1 MMKTLIKTV
10 LLLQIVGI
18 MGVSYGVG
26 KSNPKE
32 IFEKIKGAK
41 TSTNVTELVQLSN
54 EVETLW
60 PDFPKEYFQAIR
72 KMGSLQG
79 RHLTNNVTKNSIKLD
94 YLDHAMDKRPLGDPQ
109 KDWILFEQKDHL
121 ALSLLLSARNDRV
134 RLLKVAQYMGDIRRS
149 RIPNYIYKDENKR
162 EDFLDSVIS
171 DNSNSNS
178 SVSLFSITGDF
189 EDLEKVKKLN
199 PQQLKIYKKLK
210 ARDDANLHMNDL
222 QNYLYLWDR
231 AQKFRYRFFVTYIK
245 RHPKDQQF
253 IKDLEKAA
261 ELTKEEVE
269 IFKNAKNIRSD
280 DPWQW
285 PKVALMPR
293 TSKRYIIH
301 YSPRSKTKK
310 KATHPNRC
318 FTFD

>member
-1 MMKTLIKTV
+1 
-10 LLLQIVGI
+10 
-18 MGVSYGVG
+18 
-26 KSNPKE
+26 
-32 IFEKIKGAK
+32 
-41 TSTNVTELVQLSN
+41 
-54 EVETLW
+54 
-60 PDFPKEYFQAIR
+60 
-72 KMGSLQG
+72 
-79 RHLTNNVTKNSIKLD
+79 
-94 YLDHAMDKRPLGDPQ
+94 
-109 KDWILFEQKDHL
+109 
-121 ALSLLLSARNDRV
+121 
-134 RLLKVAQYMGDIRRS
+134 MGDIRRS

-162 EDFLDSVIS
+162 EDFLF
-171 DNSNSNS
+171 
-178 SVSLFSITGDF
+178 SLGIYHSFQKT
-189 EDLEKVKKLN
+189 ELEAIKKLN

-222 QNYLYLWDR
+222 QDDLYRLDR
-231 AQKFRYRFFVTYIK
+231 GQKFRYSFFVTYIK

-269 IFKNAKNIRSD
+269 IFKNAKNIRSN

-293 TSKRYIIH
+293 TSKRYIIY